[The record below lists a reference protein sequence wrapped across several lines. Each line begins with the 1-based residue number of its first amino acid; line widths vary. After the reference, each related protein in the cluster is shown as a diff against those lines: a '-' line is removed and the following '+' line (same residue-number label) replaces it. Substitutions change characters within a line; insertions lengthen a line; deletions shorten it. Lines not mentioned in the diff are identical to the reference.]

1 MERIHEMHAHSMVS
15 VWPNMNAGGK
25 KSSGIFFDAGY
36 LLYDYATY
44 DLFNEKSKR
53 NVLENRR
60 KEGAILT
67 RALIPGGVTPQSRFP
82 VRTGA
87 VR

>member
-1 MERIHEMHAHSMVS
+1 MAEYECRRKE
-15 VWPNMNAGGK
+15 
-25 KSSGIFFDAGY
+25 SSEFFDAGY

-44 DLFNEKSKR
+44 DAFNEEAREMYWKQAQ
-53 NVLENRR
+53 
-60 KEGAILT
+60 EGGCLT